1 MSRTRLAVLAATISC
16 GLLLGAGPAAAQA
29 DSLTKVVPITGK
41 AENGKKFRGTYT
53 IQRFAN
59 RNGKVRAIGT
69 LKGRLT
75 GRNVTRRNVAMPV
88 QLGTAAAQSAQLP
101 PLPNGCTILNL
112 SIQPIN
118 LDLLGLVVRTSRID
132 LRIDAVR
139 GPGNLLGNLLCG
151 LTGILDPNALGNATL
166 GQLTSLLNA
175 ILQFIP
181 RTA

>member
-16 GLLLGAGPAAAQA
+16 GLMLGAGPAAAQA
-29 DSLTKVVPITGK
+29 ASLTKVVPMNGT

-53 IQRFAN
+53 IQKFAT
-59 RNGKVRAIGT
+59 RNGKARAIGT
-69 LKGRLT
+69 LKGRLA

-88 QLGTAAAQSAQLP
+88 QLGAAGAQSTQLP

-112 SIQPIN
+112 SIQPIT

-151 LTGILDPNALGNATL
+151 LTGILNPPTL
-166 GQLTSLLNA
+166 GGATAGQLASLLNA